1 MTNIIFLWLQ
11 SHKHLK
17 INMKAIFLL
26 IGLSFL
32 ISCESDDNLRRN
44 PNLLNINVNYEVNL
58 SLPQFNNLN
67 FSGNSVY
74 VPGQGNLGLI
84 IVNSG
89 SSFLAWD
96 AADPN
101 LTPSDCSR
109 LIIIDGLTAESTCD
123 KPPNSYSLITGQP
136 LVENLRYPLF
146 AYRVTESSGV
156 LRIFN

>member
-1 MTNIIFLWLQ
+1 
-11 SHKHLK
+11 
-17 INMKAIFLL
+17 MKAIVLL

-32 ISCESDDNLRRN
+32 MSCESDDNLRRN

-67 FSGNSVY
+67 FPGNSVY

-101 LTPSDCSR
+101 ITPRDCSR
-109 LIIIDGLTAESTCD
+109 LIIDGLNAESTCD
-123 KPPNSYSLITGQP
+123 NPPNSYSLITGQP
-136 LVENLRYPLF
+136 LIDNLRYPLF
-146 AYRVTESSGV
+146 AYRITESGGV

>member
-1 MTNIIFLWLQ
+1 
-11 SHKHLK
+11 
-17 INMKAIFLL
+17 MKAIFLL
-26 IGLSFL
+26 LALFVL
-32 ISCESDDNLRRN
+32 ISCDPDDNLRRN

-84 IVNSG
+84 IVNAG
-89 SSFLAWD
+89 SSFIAWD

-101 LTPSDCSR
+101 IIPNECSR
-109 LIIIDGLTAESTCD
+109 LIIDGLNAASTCD
-123 KPPNSYSLITGQP
+123 DPPNEYSLVTGQP

-146 AYRVTESSGV
+146 AYRITESGGV

>member
-1 MTNIIFLWLQ
+1 
-11 SHKHLK
+11 
-17 INMKAIFLL
+17 MKAIYFI
-26 IGLSFL
+26 IGLLLL

-44 PNLLNINVNYEVNL
+44 PNLLDVNVNFEVNL

-74 VPGQGNLGLI
+74 IPGQGNLGLI

-89 SSFLAWD
+89 SGFLAWD

-101 LTPSDCSR
+101 IVPEDCSR
-109 LIIIDGLTAESTCD
+109 LMIDGLNAASSCD
-123 KPPNSYSLITGQP
+123 DPPNEYSLITGQP
-136 LVENLRYPLF
+136 LIEDLRFSLF

>member
-1 MTNIIFLWLQ
+1 
-11 SHKHLK
+11 
-17 INMKAIFLL
+17 MKAFFLL
-26 IGLSFL
+26 IGFSFL

-44 PNLLNINVNYEVNL
+44 PNLLNVNVNYEVNL
-58 SLPQFNNLN
+58 SLPQFNSLN
-67 FSGNSVY
+67 FNGNSVF
-74 VPGQGNLGLI
+74 VPDQGNLGLI

-101 LTPSDCSR
+101 IVPSDCSR
-109 LIIIDGLTAESTCD
+109 LTIDGLNAESSCD
-123 KPPNSYSLITGQP
+123 DPPNSYSLITGQP
-136 LVENLRYPLF
+136 LVEDLRYPLF

>member
-1 MTNIIFLWLQ
+1 
-11 SHKHLK
+11 
-17 INMKAIFLL
+17 MKASLLL
-26 IGLSFL
+26 IGLFLL

-101 LTPSDCSR
+101 IVPNDCSR
-109 LIIIDGLTAESTCD
+109 LIIDGLNAASTCD
-123 KPPNSYSLITGQP
+123 DPPNEYSLITGQP
-136 LVENLRYPLF
+136 LVENLRFPLF
-146 AYRVTESSGV
+146 AYRVTESNGV

>member
-1 MTNIIFLWLQ
+1 MR
-11 SHKHLK
+11 
-17 INMKAIFLL
+17 AIFLF
-26 IGLSFL
+26 IGLFL
-32 ISCESDDNLRRN
+32 VLSCESDDNLRRN
-44 PNLLNINVNYEVNL
+44 PNLLNINVDYEVNL

-89 SSFLAWD
+89 SSYLAWD

-101 LTPSDCSR
+101 LVPRDCSR
-109 LIIIDGLTAESTCD
+109 LIIDGLNAESNCD
-123 KPPNSYSLITGQP
+123 GEPNSYSLITGQP
-136 LVENLRYPLF
+136 LEDDLRFPLY
-146 AYRVTESSGV
+146 AYRVTESGGV

>member
-1 MTNIIFLWLQ
+1 
-11 SHKHLK
+11 
-17 INMKAIFLL
+17 MKAIFLL
-26 IGLSFL
+26 LGLSFL
-32 ISCESDDNLRRN
+32 ASCESDDNLRRN
-44 PNLLNINVNYEVNL
+44 PNLLNINLNYEVNL

-74 VPGQGNLGLI
+74 IPGQGNLGLI
-84 IVNSG
+84 VVNAG

-101 LTPSDCSR
+101 IIPNECSR
-109 LIIIDGLTAESTCD
+109 LIIDGLNAASTCD
-123 KPPNSYSLITGQP
+123 DPPNEYSLVTGQP

-146 AYRVTESSGV
+146 AYRITESGGV

>member
-1 MTNIIFLWLQ
+1 
-11 SHKHLK
+11 
-17 INMKAIFLL
+17 MKAIFLL
-26 IGLSFL
+26 IGLSLL
-32 ISCESDDNLRRN
+32 ISCESDDDSRRN

-101 LTPSDCSR
+101 LVPNDCSR
-109 LIIIDGLTAESTCD
+109 LIIDGLNAASSCNE
-123 KPPNSYSLITGQP
+123 PPNSYSLITGQP
-136 LVENLRYPLF
+136 LIDNLRFPLY
-146 AYRVTESSGV
+146 AYRVTENGGV

>member
-1 MTNIIFLWLQ
+1 
-11 SHKHLK
+11 
-17 INMKAIFLL
+17 MKAIFFL

-74 VPGQGNLGLI
+74 IPGQGNLGLI

-89 SSFLAWD
+89 SSYLAWD

-101 LTPSDCSR
+101 LVPNECSR
-109 LIIIDGLTAESTCD
+109 LIIDGLNAASICD
-123 KPPNSYSLITGQP
+123 EPPNSYSLITGQP

-146 AYRVTESSGV
+146 AYRITESGGV

>member
-1 MTNIIFLWLQ
+1 
-11 SHKHLK
+11 
-17 INMKAIFLL
+17 MKASLLL
-26 IGLSFL
+26 IGLFLL

-74 VPGQGNLGLI
+74 IPGQGNLGLI

-101 LTPSDCSR
+101 IVPNDCSR
-109 LIIIDGLTAESTCD
+109 LIIDGLNAASTCD
-123 KPPNSYSLITGQP
+123 DPPNEYSLITGQP
-136 LVENLRYPLF
+136 LVENLRFPLF
-146 AYRVTESSGV
+146 AYRVTESNGV

>member
-1 MTNIIFLWLQ
+1 
-11 SHKHLK
+11 
-17 INMKAIFLL
+17 MKAIFFL

-32 ISCESDDNLRRN
+32 IGCETDENLRRN

-67 FSGNSVY
+67 FTGNSVY
-74 VPGQGNLGLI
+74 IPEQGNLGLI

-101 LTPSDCSR
+101 LIPMECSR
-109 LIIIDGLTAESTCD
+109 LMIDGLNAESNCD
-123 KPPNSYSLITGQP
+123 NSPHSYSLITGQA
-136 LVENLRYPLF
+136 LTENLRYPLF
-146 AYRVTESSGV
+146 AYRVTESGGV

>member
-1 MTNIIFLWLQ
+1 
-11 SHKHLK
+11 
-17 INMKAIFLL
+17 MKAIFLL
-26 IGLSFL
+26 IGLSLL
-32 ISCESDDNLRRN
+32 ISCESDDSLRRN
-44 PNLLNINVNYEVNL
+44 PNLLNINVNYEVDL

-74 VPGQGNLGLI
+74 IPGQGNLGLI

-101 LTPSDCSR
+101 IIPMDCSR
-109 LIIIDGLTAESTCD
+109 LKIEGLNAFSTCD
-123 KPPNSYSLITGQP
+123 SPSNEYSLITGQP
-136 LVENLRYPLF
+136 LLDNLRFPLY
-146 AYRVTESSGV
+146 AYRVTESNGI

>member
-1 MTNIIFLWLQ
+1 
-11 SHKHLK
+11 
-17 INMKAIFLL
+17 MKAFVLL
-26 IGLSFL
+26 LGLSLL

-44 PNLLNINVNYEVNL
+44 PNLLNINVDYEVNL

-74 VPGQGNLGLI
+74 IPGQGNLGLI

-89 SSFLAWD
+89 SSYLAWD

-101 LTPSDCSR
+101 IVPEDCSR
-109 LIIIDGLTAESTCD
+109 LEINGFDAESNCD
-123 KPPNSYSLITGQP
+123 DPPNSYSLVTGQP
-136 LVENLRYPLF
+136 LVEDLQYPLF

>member
-1 MTNIIFLWLQ
+1 
-11 SHKHLK
+11 
-17 INMKAIFLL
+17 MKALILL

-32 ISCESDDNLRRN
+32 ISCESDDSLRRN
-44 PNLLNINVNYEVNL
+44 SNLLNINVNYEVNL
-58 SLPQFNNLN
+58 NLPQFNDLN

-74 VPGQGNLGLI
+74 IPGQGNLGLI

-101 LTPSDCSR
+101 LMPRDCSR
-109 LIIIDGLTAESTCD
+109 LRIDGLNASSTCD
-123 KPPNSYSLITGQP
+123 NSPNTYSLITGQAIEQD
-136 LVENLRYPLF
+136 LKYPLF

>member
-1 MTNIIFLWLQ
+1 
-11 SHKHLK
+11 
-17 INMKAIFLL
+17 MKASLLL
-26 IGLSFL
+26 IGLFLL

-101 LTPSDCSR
+101 IVPNDCSR
-109 LIIIDGLTAESTCD
+109 LIIDGLNAASTCD
-123 KPPNSYSLITGQP
+123 DPPNEYSLITGQP
-136 LVENLRYPLF
+136 LVENLRFPLY
-146 AYRVTESSGV
+146 AYRVTESNGV

>member
-1 MTNIIFLWLQ
+1 
-11 SHKHLK
+11 
-17 INMKAIFLL
+17 MKAIFLF
-26 IGLSFL
+26 IGLSL
-32 ISCESDDNLRRN
+32 LMSCENDDNLRRN

-58 SLPQFNNLN
+58 NLPQFNNLN

-74 VPGQGNLGLI
+74 IPGQGNQGLI

-89 SSFLAWD
+89 SSYLAWD

-101 LTPSDCSR
+101 LVPSDCSR
-109 LIIIDGLTAESTCD
+109 LIIDGLNAESTCD

-136 LVENLRYPLF
+136 LVEDLRYPLF
-146 AYRVTESSGV
+146 AYRITESGGV

>member
-1 MTNIIFLWLQ
+1 
-11 SHKHLK
+11 
-17 INMKAIFLL
+17 MKASLLL
-26 IGLSFL
+26 IGLFLL

-101 LTPSDCSR
+101 IVPNDCSR
-109 LIIIDGLTAESTCD
+109 LIIDGLNAASTCD
-123 KPPNSYSLITGQP
+123 DPQNEYSLITGQP
-136 LVENLRYPLF
+136 LVENLRFPLF
-146 AYRVTESSGV
+146 AYRVTESNGV

>member
-1 MTNIIFLWLQ
+1 
-11 SHKHLK
+11 
-17 INMKAIFLL
+17 MKAILFL
-26 IGLSFL
+26 IGLTLL

-44 PNLLNINVNYEVNL
+44 SNLLNINVNYEVDL

-74 VPGQGNLGLI
+74 IPGQGNLGLI

-89 SSFLAWD
+89 SNYLAWD

-101 LTPSDCSR
+101 LIPEDCSR
-109 LIIIDGLTAESTCD
+109 LVIDGLNAFSRCND
-123 KPPNSYSLITGQP
+123 SGNSYSLVTGQS
-136 LVENLRYPLF
+136 LEEELRYPLF
-146 AYRVTESSGV
+146 AYRITESGGV